1 MWWAMVCYGFDVLA
15 LNRLWAT
22 VWTENIGM
30 RRVNEH
36 CGMQEEGT
44 LRKDVL
50 SHGEYRD
57 RIVYGILRDEYLR
70 LVDSGSRG

>member
-1 MWWAMVCYGFDVLA
+1 MIRYGFDVLA

-22 VWTENIGM
+22 VWTENFGM
-30 RRVNEH
+30 RRVNEY
-36 CGMQEEGT
+36 CGMQEEGI

-57 RIVYGILRDEYLR
+57 RIVYGILREEYLS
-70 LVDSGSRG
+70 LVDSGPRG